1 MASNTCE
8 INLKDGTSSKNNL
21 KRNNYFKGKLLSAE
35 DFIAEQNYLS
45 DKIRKLSAQ
54 TNGYGVIE
62 GFKVENIS
70 QKRHITIGA
79 GSAVDTSGNLYMLTH
94 HKTYDL
100 PRDIEKGDYIY
111 LKYLENP
118 VELLSVQNDE
128 ECSDECCYN
137 KIEETFEVILSNK
150 LLVAEA
156 SDICSLMSIGKIGR
170 YRKFPF
176 NKKYKKLPLDLK
188 EIMNS
193 VVLIAQ
199 YNEKGGFDYE
209 NIPLLHKNSE
219 LSKLLCKISKK
230 YVSSVNGNTGDVSAI
245 ASLNNAT
252 PDEDG
257 HVNLVGGNNIN
268 ITSQGHNVTIASSN
282 GFYHDYY
289 VTLIPETPLTIDHN
303 AKRFPVVDIYKR
315 ELNPSSKYYA
325 VKDTELQRQAR
336 DTMKSFEVLKE
347 ELNAKSLED
356 FLSTMDMED
365 VTSDMPETPH
375 RDAKYDVGSKMK
387 MATYTSEYIR
397 KSKKKVSDELVYS
410 FGITTMSPQVMKL
423 SDMELAKVIDV
434 IYVLPNYQYKKI
446 IGAQDN
452 ELNIEVT
459 HLNVNTLKLIN
470 KTTQEIPLLVIA
482 ST

>member
-1 MASNTCE
+1 MAGNTCE

-54 TNGYGVIE
+54 VNGYGVIE

-70 QKRHITIGA
+70 QKRHVTIGA

-100 PRDIEKGDYIY
+100 PREIQKGDYIY
-111 LKYLENP
+111 FKYLENP

-137 KIEETFEVILSNK
+137 KIEETFEVMVSSE

-156 SDICSLMSIGKIGR
+156 ADICTLIGKGK
-170 YRKFPF
+170 YRKLPL
-176 NKKYKKLPLDLK
+176 NKKYKKLPLNITETMD
-188 EIMNS
+188 S

-199 YNEKGGFDYE
+199 YNDKGGFDYE
-209 NIPLLHKNSE
+209 HVPFLHKNSE
-219 LSKLLCKISKK
+219 LSKLVCKISKR
-230 YVSSVNGNTGDVSAI
+230 YVSSVNGNIGDISAV

-252 PDEDG
+252 PDDDG
-257 HVNLVGGNNIN
+257 HVNLVAGNNIS
-268 ITSQGHNVTIASSN
+268 IRSQGHDVTIAASN

-289 VTLIPETPLTIDHN
+289 VTLAPDTPLTIDHN

-315 ELNPSSKYYA
+315 ELSPVSTYYA
-325 VKDTELQRQAR
+325 LKDTELQRQAR
-336 DTMKSFEVLKE
+336 DTMKPFETLKE
-347 ELNAKSLED
+347 ELNAMPLED
-356 FLSTMDMED
+356 FISNMDEKG
-365 VTSDMPETPH
+365 VTSNISEASSKDT
-375 RDAKYDVGSKMK
+375 KYDMQSDTKMSST
-387 MATYTSEYIR
+387 ASNYLQ
-397 KSKKKVSDELVYS
+397 KSRKKVSDELVYS
-410 FGITTMSPQVMKL
+410 FGVTTLSPQVMKL

-434 IYVLPNYQYKKI
+434 IYVIPNYQYKKI
-446 IGAQDN
+446 VGSQDN

-459 HLNVNTLKLIN
+459 HLNTNTLKLTN
-470 KTTQEIPLLVIA
+470 KTGTEIPLLVIV

>member
-1 MASNTCE
+1 MASNKCE

-62 GFKVENIS
+62 GLKVENIS

-79 GSAVDTSGNLYMLTH
+79 GSAVDTSGNLYMLMH

-100 PRDIEKGDYIY
+100 PHDIQKGDYIY

-118 VELLSVQNDE
+118 IELLSVQSDE

-137 KIEETFEVILSNK
+137 KIEETFEVMVSNK

-156 SDICSLMSIGKIGR
+156 SDICSLMSVGKIGR

-176 NKKYKKLPLDLK
+176 NKKYRKQPLHVR
-188 EIMNS
+188 ETMAS

-199 YNEKGGFDYE
+199 YNEKGGFDYD

-230 YVSSVNGNTGDVSAI
+230 YVSSVNGNTGDISAMT
-245 ASLNNAT
+245 ALNNAT

-257 HVNLVGGNNIN
+257 QVNLVAGNNIN
-268 ITSQGHNVTIASSN
+268 IISEGHNVTIAASN

-289 VTLIPETPLTIDHN
+289 VTLAPDTPLIIDHN
-303 AKRFPVVDIYKR
+303 AKRFPVVDVYKR
-315 ELNPSSKYYA
+315 EHNPSSRYYA
-325 VKDTELQRQAR
+325 VKDSELQRQAR
-336 DTMKSFEVLKE
+336 DTMKSFETYRKE
-347 ELNAKSLED
+347 VDAKSLED
-356 FLSTMDMED
+356 FIASRDTDNI
-365 VTSDMPETPH
+365 TSDIPETPY
-375 RDAKYDVGSKMK
+375 RDARYDEGSDMK
-387 MATYTSEYIR
+387 AFAYTGEYLR
-397 KSKKKVSDELVYS
+397 KSRKKVSDELVYS

-423 SDMELAKVIDV
+423 SDMELAKVLDV

-446 IGAQDN
+446 VGAQDN

-459 HLNVNTLKLIN
+459 HLNTNTLKLTN
-470 KTTQEIPLLVIA
+470 KTGKEIPLLVIV